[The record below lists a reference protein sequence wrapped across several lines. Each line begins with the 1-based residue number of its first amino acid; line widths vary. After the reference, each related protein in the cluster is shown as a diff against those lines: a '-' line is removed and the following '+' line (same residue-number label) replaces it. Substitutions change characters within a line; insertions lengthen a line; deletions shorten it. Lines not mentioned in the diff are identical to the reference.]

1 MMMGRLNPS
10 LVRGFKNAPTFSCFL
25 KMLKMTTM
33 ANPKELPIHIG
44 KNPGP
49 GPNYNNIQSCEEK

>member
-1 MMMGRLNPS
+1 MMSSLNPS

-33 ANPKELPIHIG
+33 AKPAIEIPIHRG

-49 GPNYNNIQSCEEK
+49 GPNSE